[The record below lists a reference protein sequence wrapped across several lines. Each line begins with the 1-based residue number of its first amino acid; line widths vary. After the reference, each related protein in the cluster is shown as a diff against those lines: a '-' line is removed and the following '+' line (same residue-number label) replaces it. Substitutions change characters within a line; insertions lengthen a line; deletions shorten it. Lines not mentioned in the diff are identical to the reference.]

1 MTQQEAL
8 KRLARSIWRD
18 SNPGITV
25 YPLKPE
31 IEAHRCL
38 ADRFG
43 ATQYTLT
50 WLRRD
55 LVQVLLFLGENWIST
70 HVVSI
75 ADFTAD
81 GFETLVARVTE
92 LEDRLAAMEQ
102 RAKEERKQ

>member
-1 MTQQEAL
+1 MNYQEAL

-18 SNPGITV
+18 PVPGITV
-25 YPLKPE
+25 YPLNPE
-31 IEAHRCL
+31 NEAHRTL
-38 ADRFG
+38 TDRFG

-55 LVQVLLFLGENWIST
+55 LVQVLLFIGEGLVGT

-75 ADFTAD
+75 ADFTPE

-102 RAKEERKQ
+102 RAKEQKP

>member
-1 MTQQEAL
+1 MTHQEAL

-18 SNPGITV
+18 PVPGMTV
-25 YPLKPE
+25 YPLRRE
-31 IEAHRCL
+31 IEAHAAL
-38 ADRFG
+38 IDRFG

-55 LVQVLLFLGENWIST
+55 LVQVLLFIGEGLVGT

-75 ADFTAD
+75 ADFTPE

-92 LEDRLAAMEQ
+92 LEDRLVALER
-102 RAKEERKQ
+102 RAKEERKP